1 MDPNYS
7 STNTGSNGFGSANG
21 ASGSDLKSELKG
33 DALRLKET
41 ATQQGELHAEQGKQ
55 KITSTAK
62 SASSAIQTAA
72 EELRNKGDAPEWL
85 ASSLTSVAK
94 QVETL
99 ADSLQDK
106 SPRDLVEQTT
116 QFARQSPTAFLA
128 ASAAIGFAAA
138 RFLKA
143 GREYQSGGDTDTQSL
158 YGSQGNTEN
167 AMYGSSDF
175 DGGIA
180 TTGYA
185 SPSTEQ
191 DAYLRSDYGSAT
203 SGTTGDGSAIS
214 LGTTTQGGSQ

>member
-1 MDPNYS
+1 MDPTYS
-7 STNTGSNGFGSANG
+7 TTNAANG
-21 ASGSDLKSELKG
+21 SGAMNSAGGAGLKSELKG

-41 ATQQGELHAEQGKQ
+41 ATQQGELHAEQAQQ
-55 KITSTAK
+55 KIASTAK

-72 EELRNKGDAPEWL
+72 EELKNKGDAPEWL
-85 ASSLTSVAK
+85 ASSLTSVAR

-106 SPRDLVEQTT
+106 SPRDIVEQTT

-143 GREYQSGGDTDTQSL
+143 GREYQSGGSDTQSL
-158 YGSQGNTEN
+158 YGSRGNTEN

-191 DAYLRSDYGSAT
+191 DAYLRSDYGSAA

-214 LGTTTQGGSQ
+214 LGTTTQGGQQ